1 MFAVEGLPEDDMD
14 KGLSLAQRIHPK
26 YRPAFDKLSDSDRA
40 AVALYFL
47 PHASEKDVLEVTRPR
62 VIKWYCPFA
71 DQREFPSGHRY
82 CINVYTGCEH
92 ECQYCYATGYVAAE
106 PNCKNRF
113 RQDLC
118 KDLEALEA
126 YDVPPAPVHLSN
138 STDPLQPLEEQH
150 RHTLF
155 VLEKL
160 AEHRNRFTTVTL
172 LTKNPAVLMDD
183 RYVQVLHRLSELPPD
198 HPRRAWFD
206 AKGYPPL
213 RVECSLAFFN
223 DEHRRLLDPAA
234 PSVESRME
242 ALRFLRKEGLPVF
255 LRIDPLV
262 PTRPLGRRQD
272 DGGFRPAG
280 CSADARPGRL
290 GQFQPRT
297 GRRAHHLFGR
307 QDHAAQAGRSAAGHG
322 ADEAG
327 LPASFSRATARLSRR
342 FLAAAGKH
350 RRGTRAQAVLGPMQP
365 AFDSRQALQD
375 EPDYNALSHNSPGQ
389 PKRRPAVVSG
399 RPGGVTGWHLRGVA
413 AARQATESGTAES
426 RRFQRLADHR
436 SRHKT

>member
-1 MFAVEGLPEDDMD
+1 MEEDID
-14 KGLSLAQRIHPK
+14 KGLSLARRLHPK
-26 YRPAFDKLSDSDRA
+26 YSPAFDKLIARDRA
-40 AVALYFL
+40 AAALYFL

-92 ECQYCYATGYVAAE
+92 QCQYCYATGYIAAE

-118 KDLEALEA
+118 KDLEALAA

-155 VLEKL
+155 VLERL

-183 RYVQVLHRLSELPPD
+183 RYVQVLHRLGELPPD
-198 HPRRAWFD
+198 HPRRTLFD

-223 DEHRRLLDPAA
+223 DDRRRLLDPAA

-242 ALRFLRKEGLPVF
+242 ALRFLRMEGLPVF
-255 LRIDPLV
+255 LRIDPLF
-262 PTRPLGRRQD
+262 PRDPLG
-272 DGGFRPAG
+272 GGKMM
-280 CSADARPGRL
+280 AD
-290 GQFQPRT
+290 F
-297 GRRAHHLFGR
+297 
-307 QDHAAQAGRSAAGHG
+307 
-322 ADEAG
+322 G
-327 LPASFSRATARLSRR
+327 LPDVQSLRDLDGLVSFSRELSAGHIIYSVAKITRR
-342 FLAAAGKH
+342 KQGDLPPVMERMKRVYQH
-350 RRGTRAQAVLGPMQP
+350 
-365 AFDSRQALQD
+365 
-375 EPDYNALSHNSPGQ
+375 LSAGQ
-389 PKRRPAVVSG
+389 PLVFHGGSWRLPESISAPLVLKPFLELCRRYSIPAK
-399 RPGGVTGWHLRGVA
+399 PC
-413 AARQATESGTAES
+413 
-426 RRFQRLADHR
+426 
-436 SRHKT
+436 KTNLITTP